1 MTTKTLDEALE
12 EGAWAIAITPGGK
25 YIGQLWGLDHIVPCT
40 DKDYF
45 IGQISSPMLMRYP
58 LEFASM
64 FVPKQVP
71 GPNGQP
77 LMVFDRVIQAYC
89 LSRCYDVEA
98 FEIVITPVD
107 LLFFRDMSRGDRDWH
122 KDLIRTG
129 IKSAVE
135 ARARASGLLIP
146 QGGMQEGHA

>member
-1 MTTKTLDEALE
+1 MNKELEEALAT
-12 EGAWAIAITPGGK
+12 GIWAIVITPGGK
-25 YIGQLWGLDHIVPCT
+25 YIGQLHDADDPDPAHSEDHFTERLTV
-40 DKDYF
+40 KMKF
-45 IGQISSPMLMRYP
+45 P

-89 LSRCYDVEA
+89 LSRCYDVEKL
-98 FEIVITPVD
+98 EITLQPSDFV
-107 LLFFRDMSRGDRDWH
+107 FFNRMSRNDRDWH

-129 IKSAVE
+129 IKGAVE
-135 ARARASGLLIP
+135 ARAKASGLLLP
-146 QGGMQEGHA
+146 GVGGGMQEGHA